1 MLQRSRNP
9 DLSINKF
16 YWHCQGHIL
25 CLSTHLFV
33 KNLVCEAAL
42 CLIQDQSIFS
52 EEKWTIK
59 YVNMS
64 LLQHCLSQQL
74 RRNSTSYHF
83 VWFRINHLC
92 LIQDQS
98 TFSEE
103 EWTIKYVNMS
113 LLQHCLSQQLRRNS
127 TSYQKNKV
135 KNTSLWNNNPFKYIS
150 H

>member
-1 MLQRSRNP
+1 MLQRSKNP

-33 KNLVCEAAL
+33 KNLVCEASL
-42 CLIQDQSIFS
+42 CLIQDQSTFS

-74 RRNSTSYHF
+74 RRNSTSY
-83 VWFRINHLC
+83 
-92 LIQDQS
+92 
-98 TFSEE
+98 
-103 EWTIKYVNMS
+103 KK
-113 LLQHCLSQQLRRNS
+113 
-127 TSYQKNKV
+127 KNKV
-135 KNTSLWNNNPFKYIS
+135 KNTSLWNKNPFKYIS
-150 H
+150 HYIHAKCRPDEKFIGKETNNNCNETMLIYIFNEWDLYLSVLS

>member
-1 MLQRSRNP
+1 MTANTLVGKNTDFTIWFFSYIGQKSDAYSKVIQRSKNS

-74 RRNSTSYHF
+74 RRNSTSYKK
-83 VWFRINHLC
+83 
-92 LIQDQS
+92 QS
-98 TFSEE
+98 E
-103 EWTIKYVNMS
+103 KYFTVKQQP
-113 LLQHCLSQQLRRNS
+113 LQIYITLNS
-127 TSYQKNKV
+127 CKM
-135 KNTSLWNNNPFKYIS
+135 
-150 H
+150 